1 MYGDYDKAKP
11 VFQRVLQIDPNNDEA
26 IKNLGFLG

>member
-11 VFQRVLQIDPNNDEA
+11 IFQRVLQMDPFNDDA
-26 IKNLGFLG
+26 QDQLAFIG